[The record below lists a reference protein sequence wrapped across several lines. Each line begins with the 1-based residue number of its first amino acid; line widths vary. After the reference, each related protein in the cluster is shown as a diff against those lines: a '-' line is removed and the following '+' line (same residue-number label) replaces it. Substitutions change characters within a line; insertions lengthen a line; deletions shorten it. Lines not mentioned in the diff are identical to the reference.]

1 MSEIW
6 QWVSAFGFSIVIIV
20 AALVYLNMSNR
31 ETPGDTFNLFTKV
44 GAVAV
49 AFVAAFASLAAA
61 AIID

>member
-1 MSEIW
+1 MRELW
-6 QWVSAFGFSIVIIV
+6 QWVSALGFSFVIIV

-44 GAVAV
+44 GAVA
-49 AFVAAFASLAAA
+49 AACVAAFASFAAA

>member
-1 MSEIW
+1 MPELW
-6 QWVSAFGFSIVIIV
+6 QWVSALGFSTVIIV
-20 AALVYLNMSNR
+20 AALVYLNTSSR
-31 ETPGDTFNLFTKV
+31 ETPGDTFNLSTKV